1 MKTICA
7 VTILLAGVAC
17 AQSVP
22 RADRTFL
29 EKAGEGGMEEV
40 QFGQLAQTNASNNA
54 VKQFGERM
62 VTDHSK
68 LNDQAKTLASSKKIT
83 LPTSLNSKDQSMYNQ
98 FVAKTGADFDRAYI
112 TAMIKDHKADI
123 AEFQKEANSGGDAD
137 IKAFAQQALPML
149 QEHLKLAQDAAKSLG
164 VSTTGD

>member
-1 MKTICA
+1 MKTICVA
-7 VTILLAGVAC
+7 TILFAGTVC

-29 EKAGEGGMEEV
+29 EKAGEGGMAEV
-40 QFGQLAQTNASNNA
+40 QFGQLAQTNGSNSA
-54 VKQFGERM
+54 VKNFGERM

-68 LNDQAKTLASSKKIT
+68 LDDQAKPLAARKKIT
-83 LPTSLNSKDQSMYNQ
+83 LPTSLNFKDQSMYNQ

-137 IKAFAQQALPML
+137 IKAFAQQALPTL
-149 QEHLKLAQDAAKSLG
+149 REHLKLAQDAAKSLG
-164 VSTTGD
+164 MSTTGD